1 MLVHFMKGRLP
12 WQSLIAKNLHKKYKM
27 ILEKKQATSIAQLC
41 QGCPAPFAEFL
52 SYTRSLKFDD
62 NPNIQY
68 LRQLFRDL
76 YEQQGYP
83 LSTIQDA
90 DWDWIERQST
100 APSRGPVSAR
110 ERESAGGSEAA
121 DGRGPEVSNSY
132 SAAMR
137 GSGYHTGAADSN
149 GAHGGPTT
157 TAAGGVSSAGPMP
170 SSPVHSG
177 GHTAAGG
184 SAAAGMAA
192 GMPTRRDGATAANLL
207 FVNENKAGGAMAP
220 SAANSGKAPSSA
232 APDMYPSAQRA
243 EPGRAWSNP
252 ATYSVRR
259 NALLFAPSASIK
271 SLSLPPHS
279 LPCSPPAGCA
289 APCSPSSERARVAQ
303 LTQDCDLG
311 TRWPL
316 TRGGS

>member
-12 WQSLIAKNLHKKYKM
+12 WQSLRAKNLHKKYKM

-41 QGCPAPFAEFL
+41 QGCPAQFAEFL
-52 SYTRSLKFDD
+52 SYTRSLKFDA

-90 DWDWIERQST
+90 DWDWIERRSA
-100 APSRGPVSAR
+100 APPRGPVSAR
-110 ERESAGGSEAA
+110 ERESAGGLEAA

-192 GMPTRRDGATAANLL
+192 GMPTRRDGATAARSL
-207 FVNENKAGGAMAP
+207 FIKDNKAGGAMAP
-220 SAANSGKAPSSA
+220 SAASSGKTPSLA
-232 APDMYPSAQRA
+232 AVDMYPSAQRA
-243 EPGRAWSNP
+243 EPGGAWSNP
-252 ATYSVRR
+252 ATYSVRQ
-259 NALLFAPSASIK
+259 NVSPSTSIA

-279 LPCSPPAGCA
+279 LPWSPPAECA
-289 APCSPSSERARVAQ
+289 APCASTSERARVAQ

-311 TRWPL
+311 TRRPL

>member
-12 WQSLIAKNLHKKYKM
+12 WQSLRAKNLHKKYKM

-41 QGCPAPFAEFL
+41 QGCPAQFAEFL

-100 APSRGPVSAR
+100 APPCGPVSAR
-110 ERESAGGSEAA
+110 ERGSAGGSETA
-121 DGRGPEVSNSY
+121 DGHEPEVSNSY
-132 SAAMR
+132 CAVMR
-137 GSGYHTGAADSN
+137 GSGHTGAADSN

-157 TAAGGVSSAGPMP
+157 TAAAGVSSAGPMP

-177 GHTAAGG
+177 EHAAAGG
-184 SAAAGMAA
+184 SATVGMAA
-192 GMPTRRDGATAANLL
+192 GMPTRRDGATAARSL
-207 FVNENKAGGAMAP
+207 FIKDNKAGGAMAP
-220 SAANSGKAPSSA
+220 SAASSGKTPSLA
-232 APDMYPSAQRA
+232 AVDMYPSAQRA
-243 EPGRAWSNP
+243 EPGGAWSNP
-252 ATYSVRR
+252 ATYSVRQ
-259 NALLFAPSASIK
+259 NVSPSTSIA

-279 LPCSPPAGCA
+279 LPWSPPAECA
-289 APCSPSSERARVAQ
+289 APCASTSERARVAQ

-311 TRWPL
+311 TRRPL